1 MLYKSTR
8 SLKSAL
14 NKSNIEFG
22 KSTTV
27 VFEKIKSN
35 LLLKTGIKPSQYI
48 KAAYQD
54 YKAKFKKQNNSLNGN
69 VFEMILVCL
78 FFQLD
83 LLPLYTQTKL
93 TYVPNINF
101 DFLLFKK
108 DDFVDDKGSVLY
120 EGVIPICISLKTSQ
134 RERYK
139 QADLEAM
146 ALKNVHRNAKC
157 YLIGLDNVS
166 NIQAKIKRKDTFG
179 IDNVFNATES
189 EFDDFVESLTLDV
202 GNYVHPQDVPVVVTG
217 KKISV

>member
-8 SLKSAL
+8 ALKSAL
-14 NKSNIEFG
+14 NESNIEFG
-22 KSTTV
+22 KSTTA
-27 VFEKIKSN
+27 VFEKIKPS
-35 LLLKTGIKPSQYI
+35 LLLKAGTKPSQYI
-48 KAAYQD
+48 KDAYQD
-54 YKAKFKKQNNSLNGN
+54 YKSKFKKQNNSLNGN

-108 DDFVDDKGSVLY
+108 DDFVDEKGVVLF
-120 EGVIPICISLKTSQ
+120 EGVLPICISLKTSQ

-157 YLIGLDNVS
+157 YLIGLDNVT

-179 IDNVFNATES
+179 LDNIFNATET
-189 EFDDFVESLTLDV
+189 EFDDFIESLVVDV
-202 GNYVHPQDVPVVVTG
+202 GNYVHPSDVPVVVTC
-217 KKISV
+217 KKISI

>member
-1 MLYKSTR
+1 LDTLEYNGEVYTRRNAKWVDSRNLVVYENLQKSLNHLY
-8 SLKSAL
+8 L
-14 NKSNIEFG
+14 
-22 KSTTV
+22 
-27 VFEKIKSN
+27 EK
-35 LLLKTGIKPSQYI
+35 LD
-48 KAAYQD
+48 YQD

-108 DDFVDDKGSVLY
+108 DDFLDDKGSVLY

-139 QADLEAM
+139 ETDKVYEV
-146 ALKNVHRNAKC
+146 K
-157 YLIGLDNVS
+157 VS
-166 NIQAKIKRKDTFG
+166 
-179 IDNVFNATES
+179 
-189 EFDDFVESLTLDV
+189 
-202 GNYVHPQDVPVVVTG
+202 
-217 KKISV
+217 KK